1 MSGDLLV
8 LIELSLVFLVVFGWG
23 FNELR
28 QLKKY
33 RKPPPDHDG
42 KRSAKK

>member
-1 MSGDLLV
+1 MSGDLLI
-8 LIELSLVFLVVFGWG
+8 LIELSLFFLIAFGWG

-33 RKPPPDHDG
+33 EK
-42 KRSAKK
+42 KRNKNKDE